1 MVAVIYQFTN
11 IWNDLFGAAL
21 TYGKQAPIMVW
32 PFSHLKVIGYTPAVE
47 ALFAKASIADD
58 LDEGVVD
65 ISSAAGL
72 KRFIEAA
79 KLQRV
84 WDRVARISGP
94 R

>member
-1 MVAVIYQFTN
+1 MFDAVALLASDEGV
-11 IWNDLFGAAL
+11 AAL
-21 TYGKQAPIMVW
+21 LKNAAAIDWVRDAFG
-32 PFSHLKVIGYTPAVE
+32 HLKVIGYSPAVQ

-84 WDRVARISGP
+84 WDREAKLS
-94 R
+94 